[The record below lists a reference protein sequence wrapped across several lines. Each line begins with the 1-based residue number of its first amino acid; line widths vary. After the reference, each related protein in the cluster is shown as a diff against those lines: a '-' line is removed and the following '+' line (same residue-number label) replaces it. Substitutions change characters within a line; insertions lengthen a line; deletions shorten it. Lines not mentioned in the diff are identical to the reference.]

1 MSGTQLLSLGKIRVD
16 FLRGT
21 LGDVTNLPSDCTM
34 DPDVGV
40 ASEKGKKFVQVI
52 SQ

>member
-1 MSGTQLLSLGKIRVD
+1 MSGAQLHSLGKIRVD

-21 LGDVTNLPSDCTM
+21 PGEVRDVPVNCTV

-40 ASEKGKKFVQVI
+40 ASERGKKFVKVDTQ
-52 SQ
+52 

>member
-1 MSGTQLLSLGKIRVD
+1 MSGAQLHSLGKIRVD

-21 LGDVTNLPSDCTM
+21 LGEVKDTPVNSTV

-40 ASEKGKKFVQVI
+40 ASEKGKKFVKVVTQ
-52 SQ
+52 